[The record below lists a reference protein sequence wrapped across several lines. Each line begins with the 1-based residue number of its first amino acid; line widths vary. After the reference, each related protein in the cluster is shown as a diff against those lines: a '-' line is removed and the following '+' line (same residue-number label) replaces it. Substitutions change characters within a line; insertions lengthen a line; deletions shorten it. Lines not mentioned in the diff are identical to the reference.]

1 MLLSKIMT
9 AKVVSVEMD
18 DRLSAVKDIFDALR
32 FHHLLVVGD
41 DGTLRGVI
49 SDRDLLRALSPYVGS
64 LNETTRDIATL
75 NKRVHQIM
83 TRKPVTLKADSTVA
97 EAVALLLEHRISC
110 IPIVNDEFK
119 AVGIVSWRDVLKALA
134 AVHT

>member
-1 MLLSKIMT
+1 MLLSEIMT

-18 DRLSAVKDIFDALR
+18 DRLSVVKDIFDTLR

-64 LNETTRDIATL
+64 LNETSRDSATL

-83 TRKPVTLKADSTVA
+83 TRKPLTLTADNTVS
-97 EAVALLLEHRISC
+97 EAITLLLEHRISC
-110 IPIVNDEFK
+110 IPIVNAVFK
-119 AVGIVSWRDVLKALA
+119 PVGIVSWRDMLKALA
-134 AVHT
+134 APQA